1 MVVGVCRVV
10 LSLPG
15 NQSLKGKRKVVRSV
29 LDRVRARFN
38 VAASEVAENDEWRR
52 AVLGFAVVS
61 NDPSHANS
69 MLDTLLSFVESSVQ
83 AVVVDRELEIVH
95 IGQGREALGNVEEDE
110 P

>member
-10 LSLPG
+10 LALPG

-29 LDRVRARFN
+29 LDRVRSRFN
-38 VAASEVAENDEWRR
+38 VAASEVADNDDWRR
-52 AVLGFAVVS
+52 ATLGFSVVS
-61 NDPSHANS
+61 NDAGHANS
-69 MLDTLLSFVESSVQ
+69 MLDTLMEFVESSVQ

-95 IGQGREALGNVEEDE
+95 IGQGRAALGILEEDD